1 VPRSIEPRFATRHAA
16 ADAARFEILFP
27 SRFVDLLESNMR
39 SRSFLPWFAGR
50 RWPWAIA
57 SIACLVLGHAMWV
70 AAKPPEEKTPPQ
82 VTRGKEV
89 FRYDTFGDEA
99 FWTDTLR
106 MHEVIQESLDP
117 LTALSLGLKVDVDAL
132 PPEVLEA
139 IAAGQVDLTDPA
151 TTLVL
156 LEHDAVVGVMGS
168 VETIDGQRQLT
179 KVGITCALCHSTVD
193 DASLPG
199 VGHRLDGWAN
209 IDLNPG
215 AIIAASPAVPDNLK
229 AVYNSWGPGK
239 YDPRFSIDG
248 LNTPL
253 VIPPA
258 YGLAAVA
265 KETYT
270 GDGDVSYWNNYV
282 AVTQMG
288 GQGVFVDPRLD
299 LKVRRTPD
307 RVHGQL
313 PALLD
318 YQLSLP
324 APAAPPESYDAELA
338 AKGKRLFESAGCAD
352 CHIAPLYTDVNLDI
366 LHDPAE
372 VGQDGAYAQR
382 TVTGKYRT
390 TPLRGLLQHPPYFHD
405 GSAATLLDVVEHYDG
420 HFQLDLDEGEKDAI
434 VEFLKTL

>member
-1 VPRSIEPRFATRHAA
+1 MRRRSSVSIWLRVVLPCAA
-16 ADAARFEILFP
+16 APL
-27 SRFVDLLESNMR
+27 V
-39 SRSFLPWFAGR
+39 
-50 RWPWAIA
+50 
-57 SIACLVLGHAMWV
+57 CLVLGRAVWV
-70 AAKPPEEKTPPQ
+70 AAKPSEHAARPQ
-82 VTRGKEV
+82 LERGQEI

-99 FWTDTLR
+99 FWTGTLQ
-106 MHEVIQESLDP
+106 MHKVIEQALDP
-117 LTALSLGLKVDVDAL
+117 LTALSLGLKVDVEAL
-132 PPEVLEA
+132 PPEVLDA
-139 IAAGQVDLTDPA
+139 IAAGQVDLEDPA

-156 LEHDAVVGVMGS
+156 LEHDAVVGVMGT
-168 VETIDGQRQLT
+168 VETIDGQKKLT

-193 DASLPG
+193 NSVLPG
-199 VGHRLDGWAN
+199 VGRRLDGWAN

-215 AIIAASPAVPDNLK
+215 AIIAASPALSEELK
-229 AVYNSWGPGK
+229 AVYNSWGPGR

-248 LNTPL
+248 LSTPV

-258 YGLAAVA
+258 YGLAGVA
-265 KETYT
+265 KETFT

-288 GQGVFVDPRLD
+288 GQGVFVDPRLGV
-299 LKVRRTPD
+299 KVIRTPD

-324 APAAPPESYDAELA
+324 APVPPPESFDSQLAEQ
-338 AKGKRLFESAGCAD
+338 GEQLFHAVGCAE
-352 CHIAPLYTDVNLDI
+352 CHAGPLYTDVNLGI

-372 VGQDGAYAQR
+372 VGQDPAYAAR

-405 GSAATLLDVVEHYDG
+405 GSAATLLDVVEHYDA
-420 HFQLDLDEGEKDAI
+420 HFALDLTPAEQSALA
-434 VEFLKTL
+434 EFLKTL